1 MSMAMLHLT
10 ALRLRAAPTPMMAV
24 VLVWVVETGRPPKVA
39 TARLTQV
46 DRLAAKPWNAS
57 IFTMSTPT
65 LLMMRSPPAAVPK
78 PMDRAQNTMSHTGST
93 MLAPVMPM
101 PTAMVIAKRKM
112 DMNFWPSWA
121 PCIKAT
127 PAPAKICAQR
137 KKRLALGRLRLRQ
150 KKPNTLKLSQP
161 KPKPMS
167 VESRMP

>member
-1 MSMAMLHLT
+1 
-10 ALRLRAAPTPMMAV
+10 MMAV
-24 VLVWVVETGRPPKVA
+24 VLVWVVDTGRPPKVA
-39 TARLTQV
+39 AMRLAKV
-46 DRLAAKPWNAS
+46 ERLAAKPWKAS
-57 IFTMSTPT
+57 SFTMSTPT

-78 PMDRAQNTMSHTGST
+78 PMLRAHSTMSHSGSA
-93 MLAPVMPM
+93 MAPSPVPS
-101 PTAMVIAKRKM
+101 PAAMVMASMKM

-121 PCIKAT
+121 PCMKAT